1 LRITLEGS
9 VGRDHGTAPGI
20 ASALHAPVVGSAA
33 QLQVRHTLAVTHE
46 AGDLAAST
54 GNADGTSDSKYAQAQ
69 AATMAG
75 PNAPLSSPLFSP
87 LFPLLFLSFPFVI
100 RKSGPTVI
108 VK

>member
-1 LRITLEGS
+1 MS
-9 VGRDHGTAPGI
+9 GTGNHDASDSDLSHLTSGWPG
-20 ASALHAPVVGSAA
+20 AG
-33 QLQVRHTLAVTHE
+33 VRGVPP
-46 AGDLAAST
+46 ST

-69 AATMAG
+69 VATMAGG

>member
-1 LRITLEGS
+1 MTVAMS
-9 VGRDHGTAPGI
+9 GTGNHDASDSDLSHLTSGWPGAPG
-20 ASALHAPVVGSAA
+20 
-33 QLQVRHTLAVTHE
+33 VRGAHL
-46 AGDLAAST
+46 T